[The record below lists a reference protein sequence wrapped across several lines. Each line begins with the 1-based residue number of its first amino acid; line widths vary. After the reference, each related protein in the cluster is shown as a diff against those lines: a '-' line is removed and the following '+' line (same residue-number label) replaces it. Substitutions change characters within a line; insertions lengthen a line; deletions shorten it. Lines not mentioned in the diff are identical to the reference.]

1 MLQLLFKP
9 WIFRKAGVYMSKKTS
24 KSVSKKPEKT
34 RERRLKAEDFD
45 EIDDFAAQRERIGFE
60 ESDINSNEDY
70 AAFDEEAILNVPDA
84 EDFDNDFSESGED
97 SEDSKVTRRQ
107 SKKDKIAALREK
119 SSQKGKKDKK
129 RLNRLAAEADDSDDD
144 ILYDRLHREA
154 SDDEENAAAV
164 WGKNR
169 KNYYAEDESAD
180 AVEEEAQEARRLQK
194 KKLSSLKFDDFIEG
208 EADFSR
214 VSKSSAQ
221 KKTLQFDDLDEL
233 ESSEDETVEDS
244 DDQEVMEEEDM
255 GEFLALLKD
264 FKERLNL
271 LRTQLQPLLQKAKES
286 KMPTSSGLS
295 FLQLKYHLMLGYC
308 SSVVFYLMLKG
319 RAGSVQGHPVIRKML
334 RYRLML
340 EKIRPLEIKMR
351 FQIEKLLQPQ
361 HDETRFRPNPDAMAV
376 DENNESA
383 SDDEEDDGKYRA
395 PKLAPVFYP
404 EDEKDAAKSKREE
417 ERRSRAASK
426 SRLLAE
432 LRGELDDAPEEESI
446 DPVRMASRVANDHRA
461 AAREAYE
468 EENFTR
474 FQVSKKEKRRLETAA
489 KPLDELDD
497 LDEFF
502 GELEEINETVT
513 GKNKKKTKKSESIA
527 AYLDQ
532 INGSKD
538 IEMPESSSNAK
549 YQGSDESDIEDD
561 LPRASRSDSKRQKR
575 QEKLASRR
583 EANGPISYRPIA
595 DLPSSAP
602 RPASYSM
609 IKNKGLTPSRSKEQ
623 RNPRVKQRTRYEK
636 AVKKLSSS
644 RGGKLT
650 TDTSKPYAGESTG
663 IRTNLTKSVRF
674 K

>member
-1 MLQLLFKP
+1 MT
-9 WIFRKAGVYMSKKTS
+9 KKTS
-24 KSVSKKPEKT
+24 KSVSVKPEKS

-45 EIDDFAAQRERIGFE
+45 EIDEFAAQRERIGLE
-60 ESDINSNEDY
+60 ESEIESDEDY

-84 EDFDNDFSESGED
+84 EDFEED
-97 SEDSKVTRRQ
+97 SAEESSEGDSKAARRQ
-107 SKKDKIAALREK
+107 SKKDKIASLREK
-119 SSQKGKKDKK
+119 SSEKGKKEKK
-129 RLNRLAAEADDSDDD
+129 RLNQLAAETNDSDDD

-154 SDDEENAAAV
+154 SDDDENAAAV

-194 KKLSSLKFDDFIEG
+194 KKLSSLKFDDF

-214 VSKSSAQ
+214 VSKASAQ
-221 KKTLQFDDLDEL
+221 KKTLQFDDLDEF
-233 ESSEDETVEDS
+233 ESENEEVDDSENVEEID
-244 DDQEVMEEEDM
+244 EEDM

-264 FKERLNL
+264 FKERLHL

-361 HDETRFRPNPDAMAV
+361 HDENRFRPNPDAMAV
-376 DENNESA
+376 DENGEAA
-383 SDDEEDDGKYRA
+383 SDSDENDGKYRA

-404 EDEKDAAKSKREE
+404 EDDKEAAKAKREE

-432 LRGELDDAPEEESI
+432 LRGELDEAPEEESI

-461 AAREAYE
+461 VAREAYE
-468 EENFTR
+468 EENFIR

-502 GELEEINETVT
+502 GELEEINETAA

-527 AYLDQ
+527 AYLDE
-532 INGSKD
+532 INGPQADS
-538 IEMPESSSNAK
+538 PVVTNSK

-561 LPRASRSDSKRQKR
+561 LPRASRSDAKRQKR
-575 QEKLASRR
+575 QEKLAGRR
-583 EANGPISYRPIA
+583 EASGPVSYRPIS
-595 DLPSSAP
+595 DLPTSAP

-636 AVKKLSSS
+636 AVKKLSSA

>member
-1 MLQLLFKP
+1 MTKKSSKT
-9 WIFRKAGVYMSKKTS
+9 IKAAAGSKMN
-24 KSVSKKPEKT
+24 

-45 EIDDFAAQRERIGFE
+45 EIDDFAAQRERVELEDSE
-60 ESDINSNEDY
+60 EVDSDDEY
-70 AAFDEEAILNVPDA
+70 AHFDEEAILNVHDA
-84 EDFDNDFSESGED
+84 QDFESDEDNEEED
-97 SEDSKVTRRQ
+97 APRSKVT
-107 SKKDKIAALREK
+107 SKKDKLAALRSKSAEK
-119 SSQKGKKDKK
+119 GQKEKQ
-129 RLNRLAAEADDSDDD
+129 RINRLAAKTEDSDDD
-144 ILYDRLHREA
+144 ILYDRLNRDE
-154 SDDEENAAAV
+154 SDDEDNAAAI

-169 KNYYAEDESAD
+169 KNYYAEADESAD

-194 KKLSSLKFDDFIEG
+194 KKLSALKFDDFIDD
-208 EADFSR
+208 EAATEKSSGFSR
-214 VSKSSAQ
+214 TTSKSTSQ
-221 KKTLQFDDLDEL
+221 KKTLQFDDLDEFEEVESDQDSL
-233 ESSEDETVEDS
+233 ESSEEIG
-244 DDQEVMEEEDM
+244 EEDM

-264 FKERLNL
+264 FKERLHL
-271 LRTQLQPLLQKAKES
+271 LRNQLQPLLQRAKEN
-286 KMPTSSGLS
+286 KLPTSSGLS

-319 RAGSVQGHPVIRKML
+319 RGGHVQGHPVIRKML

-351 FQIEKLLQPQ
+351 FQIEKLLLPQ
-361 HDETRFRPNPDAMAV
+361 QNDESRFRPNPDAM
-376 DENNESA
+376 ENDGEGLTASQNE
-383 SDDEEDDGKYRA
+383 DEEADGKYRA
-395 PKLAPVFYP
+395 PKLAPVFYNDDGK
-404 EDEKDAAKSKREE
+404 EAAKTKMEE
-417 ERRSRAASK
+417 ERRFRAANK
-426 SRLLAE
+426 SRLLSE

-461 AAREAYE
+461 TAREAYE

-474 FQVSKKEKRRLETAA
+474 FQVSKKEKRRMETAA

-502 GELEEINETVT
+502 GELEEINETAT
-513 GKNKKKTKKSESIA
+513 GRNKNNKKTKKSESIA

-532 INGSKD
+532 INGDHEDVAPAASA
-538 IEMPESSSNAK
+538 NAK
-549 YQGSDESDIEDD
+549 YHGSDESDIEDD
-561 LPRASRSDSKRQKR
+561 LHESRPSRSDQKQQKR
-575 QEKLASRR
+575 QEKLASKRDSR
-583 EANGPISYRPIA
+583 GPVSYRPIA

-602 RPASYSM
+602 RPASYNM

-636 AVKKLSSS
+636 AVKKLSSA

-650 TDTSKPYAGESTG
+650 ADTSKPYAGESTG

>member
-9 WIFRKAGVYMSKKTS
+9 WIFRKAGVDMSKKTS

-45 EIDDFAAQRERIGFE
+45 EIDEFAAQRERIGFE

-97 SEDSKVTRRQ
+97 SEDSKITRRQ

-154 SDDEENAAAV
+154 SDDEENAATV

-194 KKLSSLKFDDFIEG
+194 KKLSSLKFDDFIDG

-244 DDQEVMEEEDM
+244 DDQVVMEEEDM

-502 GELEEINETVT
+502 GELEEINETAT

>member
-1 MLQLLFKP
+1 MAKKSSS
-9 WIFRKAGVYMSKKTS
+9 KAVA
-24 KSVSKKPEKT
+24 EKN
-34 RERRLKAEDFD
+34 RERRLKPEDFD
-45 EIDDFAAQRERIGFE
+45 EIDEFAAQRERVGLEDSEID
-60 ESDINSNEDY
+60 SDEDY
-70 AAFDEEAILNVPDA
+70 ADFDEEAILNVPDA
-84 EDFDNDFSESGED
+84 EDFED
-97 SEDSKVTRRQ
+97 SEDFDEDSEDDASRNKL
-107 SKKDKIAALREK
+107 SKKEKIAALRVK
-119 SSQKGKKDKK
+119 SSEKGKKAKE
-129 RLNRLAAEADDSDDD
+129 RLNRLATEVGDSDDD

-194 KKLSSLKFDDFIEG
+194 KKLSALKFDDFIETG
-208 EADFSR
+208 ETDFAK
-214 VSKSSAQ
+214 VSKASAQ
-221 KKTLQFDDLDEL
+221 KKTLQFDDLDEFEA
-233 ESSEDETVEDS
+233 ESENEEDVSEQEGEEDL
-244 DDQEVMEEEDM
+244 EEEDM

-264 FKERLNL
+264 FKERLHL
-271 LRTQLQPLLQKAKES
+271 LRTQLQPLLQRAKES

-308 SSVVFYLMLKG
+308 SSVVYYLMLKG
-319 RAGSVQGHPVIRKML
+319 RSGTVQGHPVIRKML

-361 HDETRFRPNPDAMAV
+361 DSDESRFRPNPDAMAV
-376 DENNESA
+376 DENDEIGS
-383 SDDEEDDGKYRA
+383 DEEEQDGKYRA

-404 EDEKDAAKSKREE
+404 EDEKEAAKAKREE

-461 AAREAYE
+461 SAREAYE
-468 EENFTR
+468 EENFIR

-502 GELEEINETVT
+502 GELEEINETAA
-513 GKNKKKTKKSESIA
+513 GRNKKKTKKSESIA

-532 INGSKD
+532 INGDAGRDS
-538 IEMPESSSNAK
+538 ESRESSAPSK

-561 LPRASRSDSKRQKR
+561 LQRPSRSDMKRQKR
-575 QEKLASRR
+575 QDRLNSKR
-583 EANGPISYRPIA
+583 EARGPVSYRPVA
-595 DLPSSAP
+595 DLPANAP
-602 RPASYSM
+602 RPASYTM

-636 AVKKLSSS
+636 AVKKLSSA
-644 RGGKLT
+644 RGGRLSA
-650 TDTSKPYAGESTG
+650 DTSKPYAGESTG